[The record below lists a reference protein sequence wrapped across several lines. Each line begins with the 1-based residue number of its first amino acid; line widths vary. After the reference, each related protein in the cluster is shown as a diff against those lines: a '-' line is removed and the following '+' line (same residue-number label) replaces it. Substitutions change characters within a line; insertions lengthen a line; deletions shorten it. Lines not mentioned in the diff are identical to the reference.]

1 MSVFKVLQMQS
12 AIRTSLLRRAAV
24 EAQTGLAR
32 STLYKLI
39 KDGTFPAPVKLTGQR
54 AVAWSSC
61 AVDAWIASRIASGTP
76 A

>member
-1 MSVFKVLQMQS
+1 MSN

-24 EAQTGLAR
+24 EAQTGLPR
-32 STLYKLI
+32 STLNRLVKNNQ
-39 KDGTFPAPVKLTGQR
+39 FPSPIKLTGQR
-54 AVAWSSC
+54 AIAWSSC